1 MKEQVPEELLAILS
15 DQELFAN
22 PAELS
27 SKDILKKA
35 ELYMR
40 ERQRFRGRAPAAA
53 GRPPQRGEIRP
64 VSVLRD
70 REQAPQAESQ

>member
-1 MKEQVPEELLAILS
+1 MQVPEELLAILS

-40 ERQRFRGRAPAAA
+40 ERQRYRGS
-53 GRPPQRGEIRP
+53 GSHNTRPPHRGEIKQ
-64 VSVLRD
+64 VSV
-70 REQAPQAESQ
+70 AEIAGVL